1 VIVAIQSNDDNLPAN
16 RLEQLAEEA
25 LAVSKK
31 ARRHS
36 QNLAGSGFYAKKLA
50 DLRILAT
57 NEFTDLRVGSAG
69 DTSALAELVA
79 ATFSPQTQ
87 AKRRTEAVRE
97 LIFSLRT
104 TWRGNVATNT
114 PASEESIFPMVLLDQ
129 TRRGYLIRIGRQIN
143 GCFQH
148 SFFDGCA
155 VMMRRLLEMSIIE
168 AFEGKGL
175 DAEIR
180 NAAGD
185 YFQLTDLVTATVTEP
200 TFALSRN
207 TKRALP
213 RLRDSGHLSA
223 HGRFFFSQKVDVE
236 GIRADFRVAVEE
248 LLHISGLL

>member
-1 VIVAIQSNDDNLPAN
+1 MIVAIQSNDDNLPAN

-175 DAEIR
+175 YRAC
-180 NAAGD
+180 ATAGICLHTGVS
-185 YFQLTDLVTATVTEP
+185 F
-200 TFALSRN
+200 
-207 TKRALP
+207 LP
-213 RLRDSGHLSA
+213 RRSTWKGSEQTFELPSRSFCIFRGYSKRLSQPDDE
-223 HGRFFFSQKVDVE
+223 RK
-236 GIRADFRVAVEE
+236 
-248 LLHISGLL
+248 GLFYFT